1 VPERDS
7 GHTPALDLSRRI
19 VYPVGGGDAV
29 ARRRL
34 VYKTAGDSE
43 LAMDVYGPAERA
55 PERAPA
61 LFFVH
66 GGPIPRQMLA
76 PTEWGVFI
84 SYGEL
89 AAASG
94 FVGVAF
100 NHRLYAPTDYP
111 TSQADM
117 QAAIDYLRIHADDLG
132 IDADR
137 IGLWAFSGGGPLL
150 AWCLRDRPTC
160 VRCLLAFYAI
170 LDVRHLLP
178 PDADAER
185 VARAH
190 AFSPAAHLGAAA
202 ATLPIFV
209 ARAGRDSTI
218 INTSIDEFVREAL
231 AANTSL
237 DFANHASG
245 QHGFDI
251 LDDDERSR
259 EIIARAMAFAKARL
273 AV

>member
-1 VPERDS
+1 MPD
-7 GHTPALDLSRRI
+7 LDLSRRI
-19 VYPVGGGDAV
+19 VYPVDAGHI

-34 VYKTAGDSE
+34 VYKTDGAAG
-43 LAMDVYGPAERA
+43 LAMDVYGPADR
-55 PERAPA
+55 PA
-61 LFFVH
+61 HVRLPAVLFVH
-66 GGPIPRQMLA
+66 GGPIPREMLA

-89 AAASG
+89 AVASG

-100 NHRLYAPTDYP
+100 NHRLHAPTDYL
-111 TSQADM
+111 TAQGDM
-117 QAAIDYLRIHADDLG
+117 QAAIDYLRSHADDLG
-132 IDADR
+132 VDADR
-137 IGLWAFSGGGPLL
+137 IGVWVFSGGGPLL
-150 AWCLRDRPTC
+150 AWCLRDRPAF

-170 LDVRHLLP
+170 LDLRHLLP
-178 PDADAER
+178 PDAAGEL

-190 AFSPAAHLGAAA
+190 AFSPAAHVGAAS

-209 ARAGRDSTI
+209 ARAGRDSAV
-218 INTSIDEFVREAL
+218 INTSIDTFVREAL
-231 AANTSL
+231 AANIWIDL
-237 DFANHASG
+237 VNHSAG

-259 EIIARAMAFAKARL
+259 EIITRAIAFAKARL